1 MPITNTA
8 PGLSQPTMIG
18 MQAGNPKDSAIASQN
33 LMNQKQASLNSAVGG
48 RRNKKGGEIAVPQ
61 FQMQYTPQGGTGQD
75 PNALIQQNSQTS
87 TQSVENASMDLN
99 ALVKGGKKISKKSK
113 KSKKGGNANWEWGC
127 SSGGKSRK
135 KRSSRTNRSKRQ
147 IKTRQTR
154 KNRKSRRNRR

>member
-1 MPITNTA
+1 MSTTTNTA
-8 PGLSQPTMIG
+8 PGLTQPTMIG

-33 LMNQKQASLNSAVGG
+33 QMNQKQASLSAAVGG
-48 RRNKKGGEIAVPQ
+48 RRNKKGGDIAVPQ

-99 ALVKGGKKISKKSK
+99 ALKKGGKKSRKKSR
-113 KSKKGGNANWEWGC
+113 KGGNADWEWGC

-135 KRSSRTNRSKRQ
+135 KRRSRSNRSKRQ
-147 IKTRQTR
+147 TKTRQTR
-154 KNRKSRRNRR
+154 KNRKSRRTRR